1 MKNMGVQPFVRSIA
15 DLHSNIEIAIRND
28 VNLFQSEQPKL
39 HDFKGAQKE
48 SMRNSVL
55 KGIATVD
62 MKSHSLFS
70 LVEADRSN
78 KAMVE
83 GILSIVGR
91 LGQTKNIDILLTLTD
106 DLLSK
111 AAELPKDT
119 ESIEVPKVPAEISQE
134 IQADVEE
141 MSKCMKVKAFR
152 SAIILCGRVLETAL
166 HRKYFEI
173 TGNDL
178 LEKAPGT
185 GLGNLVAKI
194 ADKGT
199 VIDPGLGNQI
209 HLINQ
214 VRVHSVHKKQTVFN
228 PSQQQAQAIIL
239 YTMDVLDKLW

>member
-1 MKNMGVQPFVRSIA
+1 MGVQPFVRSIA
-15 DLHSNIEIAIRND
+15 DLHSHIGIALRNGVTLD
-28 VNLFQSEQPKL
+28 NSEQVKL
-39 HDFKGAQKE
+39 HDFKGAQQE

-70 LVEADRSN
+70 LVEADRGN
-78 KAMVE
+78 KVLVE
-83 GILSIVGR
+83 GILSIVGQ
-91 LGQTKNIDILLTLTD
+91 LGQTRDINKLQFMTD
-106 DLLSK
+106 ELLSR

-119 ESIEVPKVPAEISQE
+119 ESIDVPTVPSEIAQEV
-134 IQADVEE
+134 QADVEE
-141 MSKCMKVKAFR
+141 LSKCMKVRAFR

-185 GLGNLVAKI
+185 GLGNLVSKM

-214 VRVHSVHKKQTVFN
+214 VRVHSVHKKQTAFN

-239 YTMDVLDKLW
+239 YTMDVLNKLW

>member
-1 MKNMGVQPFVRSIA
+1 MGVQPFVRSIA
-15 DLHSNIEIAIRND
+15 DLHSNIEIALRND
-28 VNLFQSEQPKL
+28 VDLNNNGQSKL
-39 HDFKGAQKE
+39 QDFKAAQRDA
-48 SMRNSVL
+48 MRNSVL

-62 MKSHSLFS
+62 MKSHALFS
-70 LVEADRSN
+70 LVEADMSN

-83 GILSIVGR
+83 GILSIVGQI
-91 LGQTKNIDILLTLTD
+91 GQTKDINTLRSMTD

-119 ESIEVPKVPAEISQE
+119 ESIEVPNVPAEIFQE
-134 IQADVEE
+134 IQADVAEL
-141 MSKCMKVKAFR
+141 SKCMKVGAFR
-152 SAIILCGRVLETAL
+152 SSVVLCGRVLETAL

-214 VRVHSVHKKQTVFN
+214 VRVHSVHKKQNTFN
-228 PSQQQAQAIIL
+228 PSRQQVQAIIL
-239 YTMDVLDKLW
+239 YTMDVLDKLWN